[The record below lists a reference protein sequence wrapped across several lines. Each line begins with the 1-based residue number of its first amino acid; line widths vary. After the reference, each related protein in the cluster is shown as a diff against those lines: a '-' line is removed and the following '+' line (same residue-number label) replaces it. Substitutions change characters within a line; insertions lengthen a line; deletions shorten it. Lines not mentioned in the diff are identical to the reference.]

1 MSRNAK
7 LRVVLGAADL
17 YNYYQHETEVHL
29 ACTLW

>member
-17 YNYYQHETEVHL
+17 HNYYQHANEVCQ
-29 ACTLW
+29 ACTHW